1 MRCVNLQ
8 GTIFNYFFVG
18 NNKKRGCQSK
28 NAKLFVIIDRDVNIL
43 IKFVFC

>member
-8 GTIFNYFFVG
+8 GT
-18 NNKKRGCQSK
+18 KKGCQSK
-28 NAKLFVIIDRDVNIL
+28 NAKLFVIIGRDVNIL

>member
-8 GTIFNYFFVG
+8 GT
-18 NNKKRGCQSK
+18 K
-28 NAKLFVIIDRDVNIL
+28 NAKLFVIIGRDVNIL